1 MCNSSCFKLTPSMSF
16 NQYLK
21 LTNVISRAILYSK
34 AHFPL
39 GERTDC
45 SEPFL
50 LSDSHW
56 PWDSCLSVLL
66 AYWVLF
72 CSVCVPFLL
81 VRNSSEQNYSS
92 TRPEMSQTNEWLSG
106 DMYSRSYKRQKMYQ
120 FSIPETGKRL
130 ILTSENMDWFGGQYY
145 DKKWRQNSLCP

>member
-45 SEPFL
+45 SEPFFL
-50 LSDSHW
+50 LGSHW
-56 PWDSCLSVLL
+56 PWDSCLSVLI

-81 VRNSSEQNYSS
+81 VRNSSSWTVYD
-92 TRPEMSQTNEWLSG
+92 QTSDQCMTATWSVH
-106 DMYSRSYKRQKMYQ
+106 DQSRDQCMISHVI
-120 FSIPETGKRL
+120 SVWSAT
-130 ILTSENMDWFGGQYY
+130 LTSAWSATWSVHDQLIHQCMISHVTSTW
-145 DKKWRQNSLCP
+145 